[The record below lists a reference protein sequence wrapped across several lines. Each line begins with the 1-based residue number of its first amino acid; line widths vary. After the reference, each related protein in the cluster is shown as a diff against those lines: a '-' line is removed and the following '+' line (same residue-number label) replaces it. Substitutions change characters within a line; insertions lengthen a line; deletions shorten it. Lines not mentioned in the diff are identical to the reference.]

1 MIPHKP
7 QIKHHAIFT
16 DADQFGAFYSTPRI
30 TVFTYD
36 PQVLAFLPD
45 DGRLAHYIHC

>member
-16 DADQFGAFYSTPRI
+16 DADQFGAFYSTPGLQYLHM
-30 TVFTYD
+30 THKCWHSFQMMAD
-36 PQVLAFLPD
+36 
-45 DGRLAHYIHC
+45 